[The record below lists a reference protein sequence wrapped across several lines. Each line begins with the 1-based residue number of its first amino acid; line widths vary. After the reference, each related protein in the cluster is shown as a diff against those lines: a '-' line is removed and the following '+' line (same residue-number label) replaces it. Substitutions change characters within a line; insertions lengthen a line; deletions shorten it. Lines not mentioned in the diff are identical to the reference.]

1 MTGDQANK
9 LQLYSTHSLA
19 NHVLALYRKRRP
31 NSLNRHRQPRNHQ
44 LRLKP
49 QHAIPKPRKR
59 AVLAR
64 VSAAA
69 LSMRAAV
76 NFNDKPHGRSEKI
89 YDVLPDGHLAFE

>member
-76 NFNDKPHGRSEKI
+76 NFNDKPHGRSKKI
-89 YDVLPDGHLAFE
+89 YDMLPDGHLTFE